1 MTELYIKG
9 PVLSPGLIGR
19 PEMGLTDRPLTPQEI
34 QKAAYTYTAGT
45 PIIDVQHN
53 YQEQGKVVESYI
65 APEDTQFN
73 GKSYPAGTWF
83 VTSRITDP
91 ILKESIHKGELTGYS
106 VGAWP
111 EGVELPKGIIKGM
124 FSDVDEGKWMALAV
138 SIVKMPFYPEMI
150 FKVFKPDE
158 FIKKSFNPNTEVN
171 NMNDEDKGTAGI
183 LNKVIDYFIDK
194 NASAPQIE
202 TPQPE
207 ITLEDLNQTVQNI
220 QNDLAKLR
228 LEDPKEPEAKPEP
241 ETAKEVVETKPEEE
255 EDEEVELKPEEPA
268 EEPEPE
274 PEKVIKKSID
284 IDEQTSNTDKSFM
297 EKLGRDAFGNK
308 L

>member
-1 MTELYIKG
+1 
-9 PVLSPGLIGR
+9 
-19 PEMGLTDRPLTPQEI
+19 
-34 QKAAYTYTAGT
+34 
-45 PIIDVQHN
+45 
-53 YQEQGKVVESYI
+53 
-65 APEDTQFN
+65 
-73 GKSYPAGTWF
+73 
-83 VTSRITDP
+83 
-91 ILKESIHKGELTGYS
+91 
-106 VGAWP
+106 
-111 EGVELPKGIIKGM
+111 
-124 FSDVDEGKWMALAV
+124 
-138 SIVKMPFYPEMI
+138 
-150 FKVFKPDE
+150 
-158 FIKKSFNPNTEVN
+158 
-171 NMNDEDKGTAGI
+171 MNDEDKGTAGI